1 VHIIGSQAAERI
13 QGRRKKPE
21 AMTWILCYDIENDR
35 LRQKLARHL
44 EKHGWERLQKSVFAK
59 GQVAKEFN
67 RFLKILK
74 ARYEAAMGPSDKI
87 YAWGLGDSAFANAAI
102 IGPAYDARWIQ
113 NKYVVMYVGD
123 GDLLK

>member
-1 VHIIGSQAAERI
+1 
-13 QGRRKKPE
+13 
-21 AMTWILCYDIENDR
+21 MTWILCYDIENDR

-44 EKHGWERLQKSVFAK
+44 EKNGWERLQKSVFAK
-59 GQVAKEFN
+59 GQAAKEFN

-74 ARYEAAMGPSDKI
+74 ARFEAAMEPSDKI

-123 GDLLK
+123 GELLK